1 MGASLM
7 SAQTSEEFVDSIV
20 AELRRAAQQLS
31 NPLARRPIDGVPQD
45 A

>member
-1 MGASLM
+1 M
-7 SAQTSEEFVDSIV
+7 SSQASEELVDSIV

-31 NPLARRPIDGVPQD
+31 NPLVRRPIDGVPQD